1 MTGLLAAEWVKLSR
15 RWVLRVLALILVAL
29 CGLTGFIFLI
39 LPDLVPDVAQELP
52 ILDRRDALILGIQT
66 VLGQTWFPL
75 ILAVVMLGSEVTTS
89 AWGASLTRESRRGRH
104 VGAKLGVMLGGAW
117 LVVLV
122 VIGLWVAGATVF
134 SEGESGFSTSDWIG
148 VVWKSGL
155 AQVTWLALGMGAV
168 AWIRSTGFAIGIVI
182 VYSFGEGILA
192 LWKPFQRISLSTA
205 QNALF
210 GEISADI
217 SGGIGVGFTDPMTFS
232 RAVLVVAM
240 WTVVGAALAY
250 TGLRY
255 RDA

>member
-1 MTGLLAAEWVKLSR
+1 MIGLLTAEWIKLSR
-15 RWVLRVLALILVAL
+15 RWVLRVLAMILVAL

-39 LPDLVPDVAQELP
+39 LPDLVSEVAQELP

-104 VGAKLGVMLGGAW
+104 VGAKLGVMLAGAW
-117 LVVLV
+117 LVALV
-122 VIGLWVAGATVF
+122 VIGLWVIGATVF
-134 SEGESGFSTSDWIG
+134 AEGESGFTTSDWIG
-148 VVWKSGL
+148 VVWKTGL
-155 AQVTWLALGMGAV
+155 AQITWLALGMGAV
-168 AWIRSTGFAIGIVI
+168 AWIRSTGFAIAIVI
-182 VYSFGEGILA
+182 VYSFGEGLLA
-192 LWKPFQRISLSTA
+192 LWRPFQRISLSTA

-217 SGGIGVGFTDPMTFS
+217 SGGIAITVTDPMSFS
-232 RAVLVVAM
+232 RAIFIVLA
-240 WTVVGAALAY
+240 WSAVGVALAY

>member
-1 MTGLLAAEWVKLSR
+1 MMGLLTAEWIKLSR
-15 RWVLRVLALILVAL
+15 RWVLRVLVLVLIAL

-39 LPDLVPDVAQELP
+39 LPDLVQEVAQELP
-52 ILDRRDALILGIQT
+52 VLDRRDALILGIQT

-89 AWGASLTRESRRGRH
+89 AWGSSLTRESRRARH
-104 VGAKLGVMLGGAW
+104 VAARLAVMLVATW
-117 LVVLV
+117 VAALL
-122 VIGLWVAGATVF
+122 VIGLWVAGATAF
-134 SEGESGFSTSDWIG
+134 SEGESGFSTADWIG
-148 VVWKSGL
+148 VVWKTGL

-182 VYSFGEGILA
+182 VYSFGEGLLA
-192 LWKPFQRISLSTA
+192 LWEPFQRISLSAA

-217 SGGIGVGFTDPMTFS
+217 SGGIGIGITEAMTFT
-232 RAVLVVAM
+232 RAILVVLA
-240 WTVVGAALAY
+240 WSVFGLALAY